1 MTKLQQHLEE
11 QTSILREL
19 RRIHP
24 FVQGSFT
31 VTKKRCGNPKCRC
44 ATEGPFHE
52 TALLTWKESKKTK
65 TLYVPKHLREEVKQ
79 WVEEGKKLKKLI
91 ADMSALQ
98 KAILIAR
105 KQNR

>member
-1 MTKLQQHLEE
+1 
-11 QTSILREL
+11 
-19 RRIHP
+19 
-24 FVQGSFT
+24 
-31 VTKKRCGNPKCRC
+31 
-44 ATEGPFHE
+44 
-52 TALLTWKESKKTK
+52 
-65 TLYVPKHLREEVKQ
+65 LREEVKQ